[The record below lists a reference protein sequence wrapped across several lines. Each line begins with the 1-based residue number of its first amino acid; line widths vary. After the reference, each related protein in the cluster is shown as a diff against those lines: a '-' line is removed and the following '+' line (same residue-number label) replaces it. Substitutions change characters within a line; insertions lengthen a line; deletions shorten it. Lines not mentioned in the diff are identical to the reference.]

1 MSERDMAALLDLVE
15 RHLGTEWL
23 GVIDWLRD
31 QNSIDAI
38 EAALQRHDYA
48 AVLQAV
54 DDAALKFAAE
64 THASYVHSAQTAA
77 TWLDNQPATADSL
90 VRFDQT
96 DPAVIQA
103 ARQNQLEW
111 VRDMTVETRQV
122 VRQAITDGTQ
132 RGAHPLEIARDVRDS
147 IGLTAQQEAAVRSY
161 RRALE
166 SQDYS
171 NALSRELSSGHSDR
185 TIAAAQEQGRAL
197 AQPQIDLAVERYRAS
212 QVKARAET
220 IARTESLRNVHSGVE
235 QAFAQAIARGDI
247 DADSVVKEWHH
258 AGGGRYSRPDH
269 VALDGVTVK
278 WGETFDVGGVP
289 MRFPGDPSVNAPEQI
304 VNCRCTYSH
313 TLA

>member
-1 MSERDMAALLDLVE
+1 M
-15 RHLGTEWL
+15 
-23 GVIDWLRD
+23 IDWLRD

-111 VRDMTVETRQV
+111 VRDMTFETRQV
-122 VRQAITDGTQ
+122 VRQTISDGTQ

-171 NALSRELSSGHSDR
+171 NALDRQLSSGHSDR
-185 TIAAAQEQGRAL
+185 TIAAAQDAGRAL
-197 AQPQIDLAVERYRAS
+197 AKPQVDLAVERYRQA
-212 QVKARAET
+212 QVKARAEA
-220 IARTESLRNVHSGVE
+220 IARTESLRNVHSGIE
-235 QAFAQAIARGDI
+235 SAFSQAIARGDI

-269 VALDGVTVK
+269 VALDGETVK
-278 WGETFDVGGVP
+278 WGETFSVGDAE
-289 MRFPGDPSVNAPEQI
+289 MKYPGDPAGGADQT
-304 VNCRCTYSH
+304 VNCRCTVSH